1 MPAGISKETNE
12 LAFLVGLRGRRG
24 VPLLLGG
31 WLERGLPTLVV
42 ADAGRSLAAG
52 RTVTANGASAGD
64 SRKLNIDGGYAAL
77 ARAEPLAL
85 AVAILEC
92 FESFAGVGGLFLEDF
107 RSDQFA
113 YAADPVSFA
122 LVDGPRPLDDD
133 RPRRWSSRS
142 DAPRPCAAD
151 ADCPPTRAYHCC
163 CRGVS
168 RDDRGC
174 AAGAGPCHC
183 DANTTAA
190 PEAAGLCRRGTCAPI
205 TAQTHAFD
213 VAADL
218 AAGPRPP
225 GGARAAARLL
235 ADMRAADGRPAV
247 VRRRARAA
255 SAAAALR
262 LPRLPV
268 AKAPKAKRR
277 ALRAAAVASASLA
290 QRAVASTVEAALP
303 AAEVAAEATLVVA
316 RGPSPLLNAV
326 RGLATAVFAF
336 SIVNAAAKAVERR
349 ARAAVERGS
358 AKKKP
363 RKVLDVFRKKPARPV
378 ELEELLTVP
387 AEAALEGPAVAA
399 RRFSVAVAGLLI
411 SAIPNALV
419 VSPGLQSQLVAPWVA
434 ARDARAVAAP
444 AVDAGL
450 ERWKAYSASVGPASH
465 YDFGARATDAARDH
479 EATAIPGAGLAGAW
493 AAQCAATAA

>member
-1 MPAGISKETNE
+1 MASSQSPRWSLGDLPDVLLAGALDYSDLGEVAACAAASLQLRDGLRRVAPALQRRRELSCDAMLGRVVKSQCCIGSRTQLEALVWRGSPSSAARSSRMRQPILWLLAAIVVSAQQSPQEASRARFQKNTLAAIDAWLGGGAPPGPWRVTSPSNVTDVKHPLQRHGIVKAISSGRVGDLQVVVKRARRDAKPKRRDAEKRAHALALAHAKDE
-12 LAFLVGLRGRRG
+12 LAFLEGLRGRRG

-133 RPRRWSSRS
+133 RPRRWTARS

-151 ADCPPTRAYHCC
+151 ADCPPTHAYHCC

-174 AAGAGPCHC
+174 AAAAGPCHC

-205 TAQTHAFD
+205 TAKTHAFD
-213 VAADL
+213 VAARSYLLPL
-218 AAGPRPP
+218 ALDHLS
-225 GGARAAARLL
+225 GAAAAAAARLL
-235 ADMRAADGRPAV
+235 ADMRAADPDDRPSFADAL
-247 VRRRARAA
+247 AR
-255 SAAAALR
+255 LR
-262 LPRLPV
+262 S
-268 AKAPKAKRR
+268 
-277 ALRAAAVASASLA
+277 LR
-290 QRAVASTVEAALP
+290 
-303 AAEVAAEATLVVA
+303 
-316 RGPSPLLNAV
+316 
-326 RGLATAVFAF
+326 
-336 SIVNAAAKAVERR
+336 
-349 ARAAVERGS
+349 
-358 AKKKP
+358 
-363 RKVLDVFRKKPARPV
+363 
-378 ELEELLTVP
+378 
-387 AEAALEGPAVAA
+387 
-399 RRFSVAVAGLLI
+399 
-411 SAIPNALV
+411 
-419 VSPGLQSQLVAPWVA
+419 
-434 ARDARAVAAP
+434 
-444 AVDAGL
+444 
-450 ERWKAYSASVGPASH
+450 
-465 YDFGARATDAARDH
+465 
-479 EATAIPGAGLAGAW
+479 
-493 AAQCAATAA
+493 